1 MGFLA
6 MIIAGTAALC
16 FAFVAAIFGIA
27 LRPFQK
33 FRLASSGLLGMAA
46 VALALGVIVF
56 WQYA

>member
-1 MGFLA
+1 MTVV
-6 MIIAGTAALC
+6 GTAALC
-16 FAFVAAIFGIA
+16 FAFIAAIFGFS
-27 LRPFQK
+27 LRPFEK